1 MHLLCNFLKYEYF
14 IAGTN
19 STAAIKFNIE
29 ISNQS
34 MLQVE
39 GEEKITKVLKVIN
52 SIGM

>member
-1 MHLLCNFLKYEYF
+1 MHLLCNFLKYDYF
-14 IAGTN
+14 IACTN
-19 STAAIKFNIE
+19 STALIEFNIE

-39 GEEKITKVLKVIN
+39 VEEKITKVLKVIN